1 VATVCKPKPGRSI
14 FGVRLPGVL
23 WGLLLALACAMPIWA
38 QTPGSGSINV
48 NLETF
53 GVGNVSRPGE
63 WVGVRLRLTD
73 SSPRERDVLVRI
85 ALPDADGDT
94 MVAERKI
101 TLNPGVAQGTW
112 LYFRIPFR
120 FDANREATG
129 SVYEAIVP
137 DDADAAAGFVSG
149 RLLARQPIA
158 PAPANSLLPKTMGVL
173 GVIGN
178 DELGLKRYA
187 VRSDG
192 GSLSGTYTPY
202 AHEATELAPGL
213 APASLPDRWM
223 GYAPMW
229 ALVWG
234 PSVEPSQI
242 RGEQAR
248 AIREW
253 VERGGHLVIVLPSI
267 AQQWTN
273 PESNELHDILPVV
286 TVNRREGI
294 DYEPYRPLLQHVRS
308 NDLTRDK
315 GVVHVFEPMAT
326 ASPNEAIRVLNGPDG
341 ACVVARR
348 LVGSGMVTL
357 VGLDLASNSVR
368 SATRAD
374 VFWHRVFGR
383 RGSLEGGTAESL
395 TQAAAQPRDIA
406 VYDADIVGLIE
417 KRGRA
422 AGGVLLGFVVFIIYW
437 LIAGPAG
444 FALLKARQQTR
455 HAWLAFVVASALF
468 TLLAWGGAS
477 LLRPARVEASHVTF
491 LDHVYGQPLSRART
505 WVSILLP
512 KYGDSRIAIGDPAE
526 LGDRRSPGVIAP
538 WDQPQDE
545 AIAVSFPDSRQYIVD
560 AREWESMRVPSRWT
574 IKQVQADWSGGPRWK
589 MPRPVL
595 AGTQTEGK
603 LEVVA
608 NAPTESRGMVQGVL
622 RHEMPGTLKDVF
634 IVVVRSQTDLAPV
647 IDPPSTAQAL
657 RAAMSR
663 GPLYSNAF
671 VFQYPAWPANEEID
685 LGIIT
690 RGKQGDGAAE
700 IALKSRFSPSTD
712 SGTAMTG
719 FGQRASPPRDWLS
732 AVAFMT
738 VLDPPRLDGSTS
750 AGDRASAL
758 RMLTHGLDL
767 GRWFTQPCV
776 IVIGR
781 MDDKEPGGSGESPVP
796 IAVDGVLAPTN
807 GTTMVRWIYPL
818 SDAPPAFREAQPEI
832 GLPAGDPLAEPLV
845 DNDQSPL
852 S

>member
-1 VATVCKPKPGRSI
+1 MATVSEPISGRSI
-14 FGVRLPGVL
+14 DRVRLLGVL
-23 WGLLLALACAMPIWA
+23 LSLLMALACAMPVWA
-38 QTPGSGSINV
+38 QAPGSGSVNV
-48 NLETF
+48 SLETF
-53 GVGNVSRPGE
+53 GVGNISRPGE

-112 LYFRIPFR
+112 LYFRVPFS
-120 FDANREATG
+120 FDSNRGATA

-137 DDADAAAGFVSG
+137 EDADPAAGFVPG
-149 RLLARQPIA
+149 RLLARQTVA
-158 PAPANSLLPKTMGVL
+158 PTPANSLIPKTMGVL

-178 DELGLKRYA
+178 DELALKRYA

-192 GSLSGTYTPY
+192 GTLSGMYSPY
-202 AHEATELAPGL
+202 GHEATELVPGL

-253 VERGGHLVIVLPSI
+253 VERGGHLVIVLPSV

-273 PESNELHDILPVV
+273 SESNELHDMLPVV

-294 DYEPYRPLLQHVRS
+294 DMEPYRPLLQRYRS
-308 NDLTRDK
+308 SELTRDK
-315 GVVHVFEPMAT
+315 GVIHTFEPMAT
-326 ASPNEAIRVLNGPDG
+326 ASPNEAIRVLSGPDG
-341 ACVVARR
+341 GCVVARR
-348 LVGSGMVTL
+348 LVGAGMVTL
-357 VGLDLASNSVR
+357 VGLDLGSNNVR
-368 SATRAD
+368 AATRAD
-374 VFWHRVFGR
+374 VFWHRIFGR
-383 RGSLEGGTAESL
+383 RGSLEGGNAESL

-406 VYDADIVGLIE
+406 VYDVDLAGLIE

-422 AGGVLLGFVVFIIYW
+422 AGGVLLGFIVFIIYW
-437 LIAGPAG
+437 LIAGPVG
-444 FALLKARQQTR
+444 FAILKGRKQTR
-455 HAWLAFVVASALF
+455 HAWLAFVIASALF

-477 LLRPARVEASHVTF
+477 MLRPGRVEASHITF

-526 LGDRRSPGVIAP
+526 LGERRSPGVIAP
-538 WDQPQDE
+538 WDQPQDQ
-545 AIAVSFPDSRQYIVD
+545 AVAVSFPDSRQYVVD

-589 MPRPVL
+589 MPRPVV

-603 LEVVA
+603 LEIVA
-608 NAPTESRGMVQGVL
+608 TAPSDLQGMVSGVL
-622 RHEMPGTLKDVF
+622 RHEMPGTLHDVF
-634 IVVVRSQTDLAPV
+634 VVVVRGQSELGPV
-647 IDPPSTAQAL
+647 LDPPPSAANF
-657 RAAMSR
+657 RARMSE
-663 GPLYSNAF
+663 GPLLASAF
-671 VFQYPAWPANEEID
+671 LFSYQTWPAGEELD
-685 LGIIT
+685 LSIIT
-690 RGKQGDGAAE
+690 RGRQGDVSADRGLERFQPVSEAGGAM
-700 IALKSRFSPSTD
+700 S
-712 SGTAMTG
+712 G
-719 FGQRASPPRDWLS
+719 FGARAVAPKDWLS
-732 AVAFMT
+732 AVSFMT
-738 VLDPPRLDGSTS
+738 LLKPPTLDRDAS
-750 AGDRASAL
+750 ASSSGRADRASAL
-758 RMLTHGLDL
+758 RMVTHGLDL

-776 IVIGR
+776 IIIGR
-781 MDDKEPGGSGESPVP
+781 MDDTVPGGSGESPVP

-818 SDAPPAFREAQPEI
+818 PDSPPAFRDASPDATTPVNEPAE
-832 GLPAGDPLAEPLV
+832 GELPPL
-845 DNDQSPL
+845 
-852 S
+852 